1 VKVLYDD
8 EIFSTQTTGGISRYF
23 VELISHLDRLPNVS
37 ISLPVM
43 LTANEYIR
51 HSNLFHG
58 IVVPKHYKFKGR
70 RMLFRAVNR
79 MNLIRA
85 ALYSDFDV
93 FHFTYYDVTLLRYLK
108 DKAFVITIHD
118 LTPELF
124 SGSTSTVENERS
136 GLIRLFPLQS
146 FKRQLIERAAPLL
159 PFRCIPRTTWFG
171 FTPLPLTRLT

>member
-23 VELISHLDRLPNVS
+23 VELASHLDRLPNVS

-58 IVVPKHYKFKGR
+58 IAVPKHYRFKGR
-70 RMLFRAVNR
+70 RILFRLVNR
-79 MNLIRA
+79 VNLIPA
-85 ALYSDFDV
+85 ALYSDYDV
-93 FHFTYYDVTLLRYLK
+93 FHFTYYDVGLLRYLK
-108 DKAFVITIHD
+108 GKAFVITIHD

-124 SGSTSTVENERS
+124 HGPAFNVENERS

-146 FKRQLIERAAPLL
+146 FKRQLIERAARIIAVSMLL
-159 PFRCIPRTTWFG
+159 RTTWFG